1 VPIVAVE
8 VLDSSVKVVDI
19 GASVLLEYSVERVMN
34 ASDVNIPLVV
44 PVSGIFDDVSGIS
57 LWVVSI
63 SVVAFTSL
71 GADVVTEGMDPVEIE
86 VKDNVE
92 GTSVD
97 VVVVKPEEVISGRS
111 VVIVSP
117 VDAVNVE
124 DNDVNSEADVIEY
137 VYVID
142 SVINGDVCDEGTRYV
157 ETSEVIL
164 VEIILVFSVERI
176 ISVVGPVGTAVGHV
190 AFAVTNVEGT
200 SVIVDCG
207 GSVLF
212 EGSKVVMDDR
222 M

>member
-1 VPIVAVE
+1 MPIVAVE

-164 VEIILVFSVERI
+164 VFSVERI